1 MILFSFINN
10 RIIIN
15 IILLVLTISCTNQK
29 DNVENISPENLS
41 NEVILDIP
49 TDLSIKNILIYP
61 NQFDKNSI
69 YIDAEIS
76 SHEGGEGEVQIALI
90 NDGKLVASNP
100 INIKPNKGIYSQSFL
115 ISGDINYDKIFEISI
130 SALKGEK
137 DISNNRHSFKSSL
150 KIEKPKI
157 AILSGKLNFNTP
169 HIINNL
175 NADFDHFYPHPIDG
189 NFDITDFWFTNYDI
203 ILLDNFPT
211 KPVSDKWLN
220 LFLKKIISEKSSLL
234 MNSRLSQDVKVI
246 KDFFPIFNIKYG
258 EDIDLNDFNDFSRN
272 QNGSFKSS
280 FIAINDIFNISKNYI
295 SELNEIIDWILL
307 DTDIQYSFY
316 VANKDNTINE
326 PIFIYGYSNLVD
338 SEVKNLQAEVV
349 MNEEVVSTIKL
360 LYNPVSGYY
369 FSQFEPSILGSYVFN
384 IQDSKKLI
392 DTINVNIYD

>member
-1 MILFSFINN
+1 MKYHYFLIIYFIFFINVFSCAKN
-10 RIIIN
+10 EESPTIENNLNQIISEA
-15 IILLVLTISCTNQK
+15 IIDEPI
-29 DNVENISPENLS
+29 
-41 NEVILDIP
+41 
-49 TDLSIKNILIYP
+49 DLSIKNILIYP

-69 YIDAEIS
+69 YIDVEILS
-76 SHEGGEGEVQIALI
+76 MNGGSGEVQIALL
-90 NDGKLVASNP
+90 NDKTLVASNP
-100 INIKPNKGIYSQSFL
+100 ITVFSNEQNYFQSFL
-115 ISGDINYDKIFEISI
+115 IDREVDYEKNFEIGI
-130 SALKGEK
+130 SALSGETN
-137 DISNNRHSFKSSL
+137 ISNNKHIFKSSL

-175 NADFDHFYPHPIDG
+175 NADFDHFYPDPIDG
-189 NFDITDFWFTNYDI
+189 SLDITDFWFTNYDI

-211 KPVSDKWLN
+211 KPVSDRWLK
-220 LFLKKIISEKSSLL
+220 LFLKKIISEKSSLV
-234 MNSRLSQDVKVI
+234 MNSRLSQDIEVL
-246 KDFFPIFNIKYG
+246 KDFFPIFNIQYSEG
-258 EDIDLNDFNDFSRN
+258 LDLNDFNAFSRN
-272 QNGSFKSS
+272 QKGSFKSS

-316 VANKDNTINE
+316 IANKENKINE

-338 SEVKNLQAEVV
+338 SEVKNIQAEVL

-360 LYNPVSGYY
+360 LYNPISGYY
-369 FSQFEPSILGSYVFN
+369 FSQFEPNILGNYVFN